1 MSGVRSL
8 YKWLEPGIIALI
20 ISLMIVLQV
29 LAAVPAKTQ
38 EVVCTT
44 PYVVQAD
51 DRLSVLAEHYYGDSS
66 FSAMIISATNQKH
79 ITDSAFTS
87 ISDVHRLN
95 VGDKL
100 CITN

>member
-1 MSGVRSL
+1 MAGLKSF

-29 LAAVPAKTQ
+29 LAAVPSEAE

-44 PYVVQAD
+44 PHVVQAD
-51 DRLSVLAEHYYGDSS
+51 DHLSVLADHYYGDPALSDL
-66 FSAMIISATNQKH
+66 IVSATNQKH
-79 ITDSAFTS
+79 ITDSAFAS
-87 ISDVHRLN
+87 ISDATHLN

-100 CITN
+100 CISN